1 MEDLIIYEDDEQT
14 VVISSILRDFLEYYY
29 VRKFRLEK
37 PQFNALLALVLKDA
51 ESNGIKLQDVKILA
65 NGTVPI
71 VKYGQGLVLI
81 DKFQC
86 FDLAFDILT
95 SIEDYD
101 KIDKDEIKDL
111 IEENSDIHF
120 LFFPK
125 EVFKVRGYM
134 YTLNDNNELIVSF
147 FSYN

>member
-1 MEDLIIYEDDEQT
+1 MEDLTIYEDNEQT

-37 PQFNALLALVLKDA
+37 PQFNTLLALVLKDA

-71 VKYGQGLVLI
+71 IKYGQGLVLI

-101 KIDKDEIKDL
+101 KIDKDEIKNL
-111 IEENSDIHF
+111 IEENNNIHF

-125 EVFKVRGYM
+125 KIFEVCGYM
-134 YTLNDNNELIVSF
+134 YSLNDNNELIVSF

>member
-1 MEDLIIYEDDEQT
+1 MEDLTIYEDDEQT
-14 VVISSILRDFLEYYY
+14 VVISSVLRDFLEYYY

-51 ESNGIKLQDVKILA
+51 ETNGVNLKDVKILA

-71 VKYGQGLVLI
+71 IKYGQGLVLI

-111 IEENSDIHF
+111 IEENGDIN
-120 LFFPK
+120 
-125 EVFKVRGYM
+125 G
-134 YTLNDNNELIVSF
+134 
-147 FSYN
+147 

>member
-1 MEDLIIYEDDEQT
+1 M
-14 VVISSILRDFLEYYY
+14 
-29 VRKFRLEK
+29 
-37 PQFNALLALVLKDA
+37 
-51 ESNGIKLQDVKILA
+51 
-65 NGTVPI
+65 
-71 VKYGQGLVLI
+71 LI

-111 IEENSDIHF
+111 IEENGDIHF

-125 EVFKVRGYM
+125 
-134 YTLNDNNELIVSF
+134 
-147 FSYN
+147 